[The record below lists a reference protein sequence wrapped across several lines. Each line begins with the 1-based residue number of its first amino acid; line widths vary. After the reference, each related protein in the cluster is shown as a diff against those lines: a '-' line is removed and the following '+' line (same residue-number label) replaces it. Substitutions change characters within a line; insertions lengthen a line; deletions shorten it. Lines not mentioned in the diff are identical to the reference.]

1 MSCGLCKP
9 KVPVTPPSTEVRKA
23 NRGIVMAKVIEFYVP
38 TIFRRPLKGSWRR
51 QRGKIIQFCTPTKQS
66 A

>member
-1 MSCGLCKP
+1 
-9 KVPVTPPSTEVRKA
+9 
-23 NRGIVMAKVIEFYVP
+23 VIEFYVP
-38 TIFRRPLKGSWRR
+38 TIFRRPLKGSWWR